1 MRPLQGKEHTK
12 LQSERWQAAAAVA
25 TGAKATPGRGR
36 GGSLSG
42 GRCLV

>member
-1 MRPLQGKEHTK
+1 MRPLQGKKHTK
-12 LQSERWQAAAAVA
+12 LQSERWQAAAAVE
-25 TGAKATPGRGR
+25 TGAKATPGR